1 MQGLWRRQSWAGPLA
16 RPAATALAV
25 LLGGLALIAVIV
37 KEPRLYRPTLAAALV
52 FNLVLVARR
61 WPRAAIATTLML
73 LPFLALLRRLL
84 ISRAGWTGN
93 DPLLLVAPVLAIYL
107 IGAVYV
113 VGKRPVP
120 KDWLT
125 KLVIGLVVFSGFQA
139 FNPSSNSGV
148 LAGVAG
154 LLFLAIPLLWFLLG
168 QHFGT
173 HRLVALL
180 LASALVLAVIVV
192 GYGLWQTRIRT
203 TPPSWDLSWIHV
215 TGYGALYVGGQN
227 VATEVR
233 GFSTFSSNAEYSAYV
248 SFGIIIAIG
257 FALRRRVLGLVAVP
271 LLGYA
276 LFYAGGR
283 TVIVLTL
290 VAIVT
295 LFALSTRRL
304 QRGVVVFVAGIALAV
319 GAGSVFGSSLDRA
332 AATSGDAIT
341 QRNVSGI
348 LNPFSSK
355 SSTLSSHFTNL
366 TNGLRAGIQHPLG
379 QGDAATNLA
388 SARLSGAGTIVTDND
403 IADVFVSLGLVGGAA
418 YLVVIVLIFRR
429 VFSAF
434 ARRKD
439 VLLLIIGGL
448 LVGNFEHWLQGG
460 YYAVAPLMWFV
471 VGWACR
477 EEPVEAGR
485 LLSAQSVRS
494 PPATG
499 PRSAGVAGAGG
510 RAIRTTGRSRRAGG
524 QCGYGG

>member
-16 RPAATALAV
+16 EPAATALAV
-25 LLGGLALIAVIV
+25 LVGGLAMIGVIV
-37 KEPRLYRPTLAAALV
+37 KEPRLYRPVLAAALV
-52 FNLVLVARR
+52 FNLVVVARR

-84 ISRAGWTGN
+84 ISPAGWTGN
-93 DPLLLVAPVLAIYL
+93 DPLLLVAPLLAIYL

-113 VGKRPVP
+113 MGKRPVP

-125 KLVIGLVVFSGFQA
+125 KLVIGLVVFSGLQA
-139 FNPSSNSGV
+139 FNPSSHSGL
-148 LAGVAG
+148 LAGLAG

-173 HRLVALL
+173 RRLVALL
-180 LASALVLAVIVV
+180 LAGAVVLAVVV
-192 GYGLWQTRIRT
+192 AGYGLWQTRIRT
-203 TPPSWDLSWIHV
+203 SVPSWDLSWIHI
-215 TGYGALYVGGQN
+215 TGYQALYVGGHN
-227 VATEVR
+227 VAIQVR
-233 GFSTFSSNAEYSAYV
+233 PFSTFSSNAEYSAFI
-248 SFGIIIAIG
+248 SSGIIIALG

-271 LLGYA
+271 VLGYA

-290 VAIVT
+290 VGAVT

-304 QRGVVVFVAGIALAV
+304 YRGVVVFLAGIALAV

-332 AATSGDAIT
+332 ATASSDAIT

-355 SSTLSSHFTNL
+355 TSTLSSHFTNL
-366 TNGLRAGIQHPLG
+366 TNGITAGIQHPLG

-388 SARLSGAGTIVTDND
+388 GARVSGAGTIVTDND
-403 IADVFVSLGLVGGAA
+403 IADVFISLGLLGGAA

-429 VFSAF
+429 VFSAYG
-434 ARRKD
+434 RRKD

-460 YYAVAPLMWFV
+460 YYAVAPLFWFV

-477 EEPVEAGR
+477 QEPAGHAPAISAESARSGVRR
-485 LLSAQSVRS
+485 LTRPVLSTPPSTAPS
-494 PPATG
+494 PQHHAAA
-499 PRSAGVAGAGG
+499 SDA
-510 RAIRTTGRSRRAGG
+510 RRL
-524 QCGYGG
+524 